1 MERPGRRV
9 DGRRELYY
17 KGQIA
22 VSENRPLEKLFNSI
36 TSSYDRMNR
45 MLTLG
50 MDGRWRRMAARAAA
64 LAVAHAAGRAADGGE
79 TAAVLD
85 LCTGTGDLA
94 FVLAEKLAGSAS
106 IVGLDFSPRMLK
118 RAEQKRT
125 GDPGNPK
132 FLIADAAALP
142 WEAASFDVVTVSFAF
157 RNLTY
162 HNPRMERT
170 LLEIRRVLK
179 PSGKLVILESSQP
192 DLRALRFLR
201 DIYVEIMVGKLAA
214 RLSGH
219 TAAYRYLADSVKK
232 YYAPS
237 ELRGVLRSAGFAS
250 VRYRPLLFGA
260 AGLYIGS

>member
-1 MERPGRRV
+1 M
-9 DGRRELYY
+9 
-17 KGQIA
+17 A
-22 VSENRPLEKLFNSI
+22 ASENRPLEKLFNSI

-64 LAVAHAAGRAADGGE
+64 LAVAHAAGRAADGRE

-94 FVLAEKLAGSAS
+94 FLLAEELGGSAS

-118 RAEQKRT
+118 RAEEKRT
-125 GDPGNPK
+125 GDPDNPK

-142 WEAASFDVVTVSFAF
+142 WEAASFDAVTVSFAF

-162 HNPRMERT
+162 RNPRMERT

-179 PSGKLVILESSQP
+179 PGGKLVILESSQP
-192 DLRALRFLR
+192 DLRALKFLR

-219 TAAYRYLADSVKK
+219 PAAYRYLADSVRK
-232 YYAPS
+232 YYSPS
-237 ELRGVLRSAGFAS
+237 ELREILLSAGFVS
-250 VRYRPLLFGA
+250 VRYRPLFFGA